1 VSEPE
6 NLVTFTVNGQAFGI
20 PIGRV
25 QDAFVPDAIT
35 AVPRAP
41 AQVAGVMNLRGRVVT
56 AISLRDYLGM
66 PAPQE
71 AKPPIAIGIEHHGE
85 LYGLLVE
92 KMGEVI
98 APERGSAEA
107 NPPNLDPK
115 WRLALRGVYR
125 LKDKLLLVLDV
136 DRLLD
141 FRKVAA

>member
-1 VSEPE
+1 VSESE
-6 NLVTFTVNGQAFGI
+6 NLVTFTVAGQAFGI

-25 QDAFVPDAIT
+25 QDAFVLEAIT
-35 AVPRAP
+35 AIPRAP
-41 AQVAGVMNLRGRVVT
+41 AQVAGVMNLRGRIVT
-56 AISLRDYLGM
+56 AISLRDYLGL
-66 PAPQE
+66 PAPKD
-71 AKPPIAIGIEHHGE
+71 AKPPIAVGIEHRGE

-92 KMGEVI
+92 EMGEVI

-107 NPPNLDPK
+107 NPPNLDRK
-115 WRLALRGVYR
+115 WRLASGGVYR

>member
-1 VSEPE
+1 MSERE
-6 NLVTFTVNGQAFGI
+6 NLVTFTVAGQAFGI

-25 QDAFVPDAIT
+25 QDAFLPEAIT
-35 AVPRAP
+35 SVPRAP

-56 AISLRDYLGM
+56 AISLKDYLGL
-66 PAPQE
+66 PAPQD
-71 AKPPIAIGIEHHGE
+71 AKPPIAIGIEHKGE

-92 KMGEVI
+92 EMGEVI
-98 APERGSAEA
+98 APDRASAEA

-115 WRLALRGVYR
+115 WRLASGGIYR